1 MFTVIPCQNRA
12 ADRRPLLVLSL
23 GLVVVLT
30 PVVPAAT
37 ARADAGDGP
46 GAAATAVCSG
56 SSEPAPALSAGTP
69 AGADG
74 PSAPPS
80 AEPTPVRS
88 PADSTAASPG
98 SAPPSSGPTGGV
110 RPSYPQPSVA
120 QPSIGQPDLDPSP
133 DPGAA
138 IPAGAGAGY
147 DGTAPAPA
155 VRPVQDQ
162 RGMGFLEDPT
172 AEPPAEPV
180 PLVQTPASLSA
191 VPVPASQPMRALGPF
206 ASLAQTGGSAFAPL
220 AASAA
225 MMVTGAGLVVRRR
238 RSA

>member
-80 AEPTPVRS
+80 AEPT
-88 PADSTAASPG
+88 
-98 SAPPSSGPTGGV
+98 
-110 RPSYPQPSVA
+110 
-120 QPSIGQPDLDPSP
+120 L
-133 DPGAA
+133 
-138 IPAGAGAGY
+138 
-147 DGTAPAPA
+147 
-155 VRPVQDQ
+155 
-162 RGMGFLEDPT
+162 
-172 AEPPAEPV
+172 
-180 PLVQTPASLSA
+180 SLIH
-191 VPVPASQPMRALGPF
+191 
-206 ASLAQTGGSAFAPL
+206 T
-220 AASAA
+220 
-225 MMVTGAGLVVRRR
+225 
-238 RSA
+238 